1 MVIPSARW
9 CSVALTL
16 LFVLHE
22 GKGHLPQG
30 SAPAAEAQ
38 SSHLRIKRCSC
49 NSWLDKEC
57 VYFCHLDIIW
67 VNTPGQTTPYG
78 LGNPPRRR
86 RRRALS
92 RCECAS
98 SRDHTC
104 ATFCHLPQPRY
115 LAKPKM
121 PSHSGPSTTPL
132 LPDTRADAGS
142 RLLRALRD
150 IARSQAHFTQ
160 WQRKSPKGSRP
171 NLLSQRRKR

>member
-1 MVIPSARW
+1 MVTPSARW

-16 LFVLHE
+16 LFFLHE
-22 GKGHLPQG
+22 GEGHLPPG
-30 SAPAAEAQ
+30 SVPAKGDQ

-121 PSHSGPSTTPL
+121 TFHSGPPATSL
-132 LPDTRADAGS
+132 LQDPRAAAGS

-150 IARSQAHFTQ
+150 IAKSQEHL
-160 WQRKSPKGSRP
+160 WQRKSLGGARP
-171 NLLSQRRKR
+171 NLLSHRRKR